1 MFLESIFLLLY
12 NKEIM
17 TPVLWLLL
25 YLVLAAI
32 VVFLA
37 IKLSDYVDLLDKK
50 TKLSGALL
58 GGILLA
64 AVTSLPELFTSLT
77 GTVILGNN
85 QMVLGNIMGSDFFD
99 IVIFGVVYFL
109 FFKKITEGK
118 VGKQHYYTIF
128 FTALMVAAVT
138 VAYFVFHKQHW
149 LIGGYFNPM
158 SIAIIAIYCISVWKT
173 PKTEEKEKEE
183 DTSKLTVKQI
193 WTLFAI
199 CSALLIAASIFVTI
213 VTDKVI
219 SEDEGF
225 GFGATFGGSLFLG
238 VATSLPE
245 VTATIALCKKK
256 NFDAAYGDI
265 FGSCVFNIIILAIA
279 DALSF
284 KASTHLYQVDASSF
298 MLIIGTVFALIVSL
312 ISIIFIR
319 SKKFKNNIQSRIVL
333 YSIGALLIASYIAYL
348 VLSNMGLVLP
358 F

>member
-1 MFLESIFLLLY
+1 MILKNIHLPAY
-12 NKEIM
+12 GWIM
-17 TPVLWLLL
+17 I

-37 IKLSDYVDLLDKK
+37 IKLSNYVDLLDKK

-77 GTVILGNN
+77 ATVLLGNN

-99 IVIFGVVYFL
+99 IVIFGFVYFL
-109 FFKKITEGK
+109 FFKKLVGGK

-138 VAYFVFHKQHW
+138 IAAFVFSKNGW
-149 LIGGYFNPM
+149 LIGYFNPM
-158 SIAIIAIYCISVWKT
+158 SLVIIAIYVISVLKT
-173 PKTEEKEKEE
+173 PATEEKEKEE
-183 DTSKLTVKQI
+183 DTSKLTVKKI
-193 WTLFAI
+193 WILFAV
-199 CSALLIAASIFVTI
+199 CSVLLIAASVLVTE

-219 SEDEGF
+219 SAEEGLNI
-225 GFGATFGGSLFLG
+225 GPTFGGSLFLG

-245 VTATIALCKKK
+245 VTATIALCKKR

-265 FGSCVFNIIILAIA
+265 FGSCVFNIIILALA

-284 KASTHLYQVDASSF
+284 KATGNIYQIDSSSL
-298 MLIIGTVFALIVSL
+298 MLIIGTVFVLVLSL
-312 ISIIFIR
+312 ITITYIR
-319 SKKFKNNIQSRIVL
+319 SPKMKNDVKSRVL
-333 YSIGALLIASYIAYL
+333 LYVCGFLMIASYVVYLLLSSLNIAL
-348 VLSNMGLVLP
+348 I
-358 F
+358 